1 MRSGLLLIIVLFFS
15 VQPVYSQIEITGV
28 VLNSENGE
36 SLPSA
41 TILLEGTY
49 RGTITNL
56 EGQFSLSVEELPVT
70 LTFRYIGFNSASAE
84 VSEQT
89 SFPLRIT
96 LSPSIEE
103 LDEIVV
109 TERDPGLSIMERVI
123 ARKQIWRT
131 GLENYRVEAYTR
143 QSLSSDTAIVSISE
157 SSSIAYWH
165 NNHGHREVQLS
176 ARQTSNL
183 SEDQNFA
190 GVRYLP
196 NFYDDD
202 IEIAGY
208 RVVGITNPNALR
220 YYHFRLLETT
230 MMDGKPVYKIE
241 VKPQRQRQPLFEGVA
256 YVLGRDYALLEVDL
270 KPNDVVNFPPPVQ
283 DFDLAYKQQ
292 FSNYGGDYWLPVDMR
307 IDGRIKIGMVGLRF
321 PAMNFRQV
329 SRLSGY
335 EINGSIPD
343 SIFAEQR
350 WFTRADTLG
359 QKPEFTEIEQ
369 IPLTMEESRA
379 YETIDSTKTIE
390 EAFRPEGFLARMI
403 DSDDDRDGGGGLL
416 GLNSVIPKGVAPRAR
431 FNRMDGLHVGL
442 NYNQRFSDAGFQLNG
457 FGGYSFHSE
466 YWDYGT
472 SFTQRLIRV
481 GNSSL
486 HLTGGYE
493 NNTDTMYP
501 SKLYSIGLSSLVMV
515 LGGQDY
521 FNYFRNEKMYGGL
534 QFRRILPR
542 TDFSFSL
549 NRELHRSF
557 GDLEI
562 RDYSLFGWH
571 DKRRDNPL
579 MEEGTL
585 QSLNFELGYN
595 LSSNSLGFAGRR
607 QVKISAEFSDDVFGS
622 DFNFAKYD
630 FTVDWNFDTFYQR
643 RLFANTL
650 DIHFSAGTSSGK
662 LPLQRFGSIDGAKNI
677 FSPFGTL
684 RSRKGLP
691 YIGNQYW
698 LITAEHN
705 FRTIPFELIGLTP
718 LVERG
723 WGIIIFGGAGQTKA
737 EGSNYPSDLFIT
749 DGVHSEAG
757 ISLNN
762 VFGILRIDFTKRMDQ
777 PGFFVGLSVPRYF

>member
-1 MRSGLLLIIVLFFS
+1 MKSCLLLITILFLTTL
-15 VQPVYSQIEITGV
+15 PAYSQIEITGV
-28 VLNSENGE
+28 VLNSQNGE
-36 SLPSA
+36 TLPSA

-56 EGQFSLSVEELPVT
+56 EGQFSLSVEELPAT
-70 LTFRYIGFNSASAE
+70 LTFRYIGFNSTSVE
-84 VSEQT
+84 ISEQT
-89 SFPLRIT
+89 SFPLQVS
-96 LSPSIEE
+96 LSPFVEE

-165 NNHGHREVQLS
+165 SDHGHREVQLS

-183 SEDQNFA
+183 NEDQNFA

-208 RVVGITNPNALR
+208 RVVGITNPNSLR
-220 YYHFRLLETT
+220 YYHFRLLETS

-241 VKPQRQRQPLFEGVA
+241 VRPRRQRQPLFEGVA

-321 PAMNFRQV
+321 PPMNFRQV

-343 SIFAEQR
+343 SIFADIR
-350 WFTRADTLG
+350 WFTRADTLD
-359 QKPEFTEIEQ
+359 QNPELNEIEQ
-369 IPLTMEESRA
+369 IPLTLEESRA

-390 EAFRPEGFLARMI
+390 EAFKPEGFLARMI
-403 DSDDDRDGGGGLL
+403 DTDDDSNGGGGLL
-416 GLNSVIPKGVAPRAR
+416 GLDRVIPKGVAPRAR
-431 FNRMDGLHVGL
+431 YNRLDGLHLGL
-442 NYNQRFSDAGFQLNG
+442 NYSRRFSEAGLQLKS

-466 YWDYGT
+466 YWDYGA
-472 SFTQRLIRV
+472 SITQRLIRI

-493 NNTDTMYP
+493 NSTDTMYP
-501 SKLYSIGLSSLVMV
+501 SKLYSIGLSSFVMV
-515 LGGQDY
+515 LGGEDY
-521 FNYFRNEKMYGGL
+521 FDYFRKEKIYGGFQL
-534 QFRRILPR
+534 HRFLPQ
-542 TDFSFSL
+542 TDFAVSL

-562 RDYSLFGWH
+562 RDYSFFDWH
-571 DKRRDNPL
+571 KARRDNPL
-579 MEEGTL
+579 AEEGTL
-585 QSLNFELGYN
+585 HSFNIELGYN
-595 LSSNSLGFAGRR
+595 LSSNNMGFSGRR
-607 QVKISAEFSDDVFGS
+607 QFKISAEFSDDAFGS

-630 FTVDWNFDTFYQR
+630 FTIDWNFNTFYQR
-643 RLFANTL
+643 RLFSNTL

-662 LPLQRFGSIDGAKNI
+662 LPLQRFGAIDGAKTL
-677 FSPFGTL
+677 FSPYGSL
-684 RSRKGLP
+684 RSRKNLP
-691 YIGNQYW
+691 YIGNRYW
-698 LITAEHN
+698 LLVAEHN
-705 FRTIPFELIGLTP
+705 FRTIPFELLGLNY

-723 WGIIIFGGAGQTKA
+723 WGIILFGGAGQTFA
-737 EGSNYPSDLFIT
+737 EGNYPSDLLVSE
-749 DGVHSEAG
+749 GVHTEAG
-757 ISLNN
+757 ISLNS
-762 VFGILRIDFTKRMDQ
+762 VFSIMRIDFSKRLDA
-777 PGFFVGLSVPRYF
+777 PGVYFGISIPRYF